1 MEETNMKKIIATVL
15 AMVMALALCTTAF
28 AADAV
33 TGYTGYTRGGDKLT
47 NNNGAESFS
56 VEAHE
61 ATFNKAT
68 GAGNVAYYTVSGATG
83 TDNQDYNGDY
93 TKADKADFDLQLT
106 KSGASTLYLKHV
118 DTGAKYAAKVE
129 AFTKIGD
136 KCGQLDVDTDGTY
149 YVNTSK
155 YAKDANTVLD
165 AGEVYFEEVDT
176 GEFVYVLLNGKLVSV
191 KLADE
196 QTLVGH
202 TWVAVEKDGKVV
214 SYKCSDCG
222 TVASIYKTYA
232 AAKASGLKSVE
243 AFVNDDGETIYLA
256 YTDGKTAE
264 NTNTN
269 GNTSPKTFDAGIAM
283 YVGMALTSVAGSAV
297 VIGKKKE
304 F

>member
-1 MEETNMKKIIATVL
+1 MKKIIATVL

-28 AADAV
+28 AAPVA
-33 TGYTGYTRGGDKLT
+33 GYTGYTRGGGKLMANAT
-47 NNNGAESFS
+47 DAESFS

-68 GAGNVAYYTVSGATG
+68 GAGNVAYYTVSGATAAN
-83 TDNQDYNGDY
+83 TAYNGDY
-93 TKADKADFDLQLT
+93 TKADKTDFDLQLT
-106 KSGASTLYLKHV
+106 KAGASTLYLKHV
-118 DTGAKYAAKVE
+118 NDGAVYVAKVE

-136 KCGQLDVDTDGTY
+136 KCGQLDVDADGTY

-155 YAKDANTVLD
+155 YTDTNSVTKD
-165 AGEVYFEEVDT
+165 AGEVYFMASDAN
-176 GEFVYVLLNGKLVSV
+176 GAVYVLLNGKLVSV
-191 KLADE
+191 TLADE

-232 AAKASGLKSVE
+232 AAKASGLKNVE

-256 YTDGKTAE
+256 YTDGKTDTTKPTD
-264 NTNTN
+264 TNE
-269 GNTSPKTFDAGIAM
+269 SPKTFDAGIAM

>member
-1 MEETNMKKIIATVL
+1 MKKIIATVL

-28 AADAV
+28 AAPV
-33 TGYTGYTRGGDKLT
+33 TGYTGYNRGGNKLMVDAT
-47 NNNGAESFS
+47 NAESFS

-61 ATFNKAT
+61 AAFNKAT
-68 GAGNVAYYTVSGATG
+68 GAGNVAYYTVSNATAAN
-83 TDNQDYNGDY
+83 TSYNGDY
-93 TKADKADFDLQLT
+93 TKADKTDFDLQLT

-118 DTGAKYAAKVE
+118 NEGAEYVAKVE
-129 AFTKIGD
+129 AFTKIGA
-136 KCGQLDVDTDGTY
+136 KCGQLDVDADGTY

-155 YAKDANTVLD
+155 YTDTNGTKD
-165 AGEVYFEEVDT
+165 AGEAYFMASDAQ
-176 GEFVYVLLNGKLVSV
+176 GAVYVLLNGKLVSV
-191 KLADE
+191 TLADE

-232 AAKASGLKSVE
+232 AAKASGLKNVE

-256 YTDGKTAE
+256 YTDGKT
-264 NTNTN
+264 NTTKPAD
-269 GNTSPKTFDAGIAM
+269 GTSSPKTFDAGIAM

>member
-1 MEETNMKKIIATVL
+1 MKKIIATVL

-28 AADAV
+28 AAPVA
-33 TGYTGYTRGGDKLT
+33 GYTGYTRGGEKLMADAT
-47 NNNGAESFS
+47 NAESFS

-61 ATFNKAT
+61 AAFDKAT
-68 GAGNVAYYTVSGATG
+68 GAGNVAYYTVSNATAANTG
-83 TDNQDYNGDY
+83 YNGDY
-93 TKADKADFDLQLT
+93 IKADKTDFDLQLT
-106 KSGASTLYLKHV
+106 KAGASTLYLKHV
-118 DTGAKYAAKVE
+118 NEGAEYVAKVE
-129 AFTKIGD
+129 AFTKIGA
-136 KCGQLDVDTDGTY
+136 KCGQLDVDADGTY

-155 YAKDANTVLD
+155 YTDTNGTKD
-165 AGEVYFEEVDT
+165 AGEAYFMASDAQ
-176 GEFVYVLLNGKLVSV
+176 GAVYVLLNGKLVSV
-191 KLADE
+191 TLADE

-232 AAKASGLKSVE
+232 AAKASGLKNVE

-256 YTDGKTAE
+256 YTDGKTDTTKPTD
-264 NTNTN
+264 TNK
-269 GNTSPKTFDAGIAM
+269 SPKTFDAGIAM

>member
-1 MEETNMKKIIATVL
+1 MKKIIATVL

-28 AADAV
+28 AAPVA
-33 TGYTGYTRGGDKLT
+33 GYTGYTRGGEKLMANAT
-47 NNNGAESFS
+47 DAESFS

-61 ATFNKAT
+61 AAFNKAT
-68 GAGNVAYYTVSGATG
+68 GAGNVAYYTVSDATAAN
-83 TDNQDYNGDY
+83 TAYNGDY
-93 TKADKADFDLQLT
+93 IKADKTDFDLQLT

-118 DTGAKYAAKVE
+118 NEGAEYVAKVE

-136 KCGQLDVDTDGTY
+136 KCGQLDVDADGTY

-155 YAKDANTVLD
+155 YTDTNGTKD
-165 AGEVYFEEVDT
+165 AGEAYFMASDAQ
-176 GEFVYVLLNGKLVSV
+176 GAVYVLLNGKLVSV
-191 KLADE
+191 TLAGE

-232 AAKASGLKSVE
+232 AAKASGLKNVE

-256 YTDGKTAE
+256 YTDGKTDTTKPTD
-264 NTNTN
+264 TNK
-269 GNTSPKTFDAGIAM
+269 SPKTFDAGIAM

>member
-1 MEETNMKKIIATVL
+1 MKKIIATVL

-28 AADAV
+28 AAPV
-33 TGYTGYTRGGDKLT
+33 TGYTGYSRGGNKLMADDT
-47 NNNGAESFS
+47 NAESFS

-68 GAGNVAYYTVSGATG
+68 GAGNVAYYTVSNATAA
-83 TDNQDYNGDY
+83 NPDYNGDY
-93 TKADKADFDLQLT
+93 IKADKTDFDLQLT
-106 KSGASTLYLKHV
+106 KAGASTLYLKHV
-118 DTGAKYAAKVE
+118 NDGAVYVAKVE

-136 KCGQLDVDTDGTY
+136 KCGQLDVDADGTY

-155 YAKDANTVLD
+155 YTFTSNNVTKD
-165 AGEVYFEEVDT
+165 AGEVYFMASDAT
-176 GEFVYVLLNGKLVSV
+176 GAVYVLLNGKLVSV
-191 KLADE
+191 TLADE

-232 AAKASGLKSVE
+232 AAKASGLKNVE

-256 YTDGKTAE
+256 YTDGKTD
-264 NTNTN
+264 TNKP
-269 GNTSPKTFDAGIAM
+269 SPKTFDAGIAM

>member
-1 MEETNMKKIIATVL
+1 MCFSTVHEHNAT
-15 AMVMALALCTTAF
+15 
-28 AADAV
+28 AAN
-33 TGYTGYTRGGDKLT
+33 T
-47 NNNGAESFS
+47 S
-56 VEAHE
+56 
-61 ATFNKAT
+61 
-68 GAGNVAYYTVSGATG
+68 
-83 TDNQDYNGDY
+83 YNGDY
-93 TKADKADFDLQLT
+93 TKADKTDFDLQLT

-118 DTGAKYAAKVE
+118 NEGAEYVAKVE
-129 AFTKIGD
+129 AFTKIGA
-136 KCGQLDVDTDGTY
+136 KCGQLDVDADGTY

-155 YAKDANTVLD
+155 YTDTNGTK
-165 AGEVYFEEVDT
+165 DT
-176 GEFVYVLLNGKLVSV
+176 GEAYFMASDAQGAVYVLLNGKLVSV
-191 KLADE
+191 TLADE

-232 AAKASGLKSVE
+232 AAKASGLKNVE

-256 YTDGKTAE
+256 YTDGKTDTTKPADG
-264 NTNTN
+264 TS
-269 GNTSPKTFDAGIAM
+269 SPKTFDAGIAM

>member
-1 MEETNMKKIIATVL
+1 MKKIIATVL

-28 AADAV
+28 AAPV
-33 TGYTGYTRGGDKLT
+33 TGYTGYNRGGNKLMDAT
-47 NNNGAESFS
+47 NAESFS

-61 ATFNKAT
+61 AAFNKAT
-68 GAGNVAYYTVSGATG
+68 GAGNVAFYRVDGATASENTG
-83 TDNQDYNGDY
+83 YNGDY
-93 TKADKADFDLQLT
+93 IKADKTDFDLQLT
-106 KSGASTLYLKHV
+106 KAGASTLYLKHV
-118 DTGAKYAAKVE
+118 DTGAEYVAKVE

-136 KCGQLDVDTDGTY
+136 KCGQLDVDADGTY

-155 YAKDANTVLD
+155 YTSSNVTKD
-165 AGEVYFEEVDT
+165 AGEVYFVASDAESA
-176 GEFVYVLLNGKLVSV
+176 VYVLLNGKLVSV
-191 KLADE
+191 TLAGE

-232 AAKASGLKSVE
+232 AAKASGLKNVE

-256 YTDGKTAE
+256 YTDGKTTPSTD
-264 NTNTN
+264 TNK
-269 GNTSPKTFDAGIAM
+269 SPKTFDAGIAM

>member
-1 MEETNMKKIIATVL
+1 MKKIIATVL

-28 AADAV
+28 AADPVA
-33 TGYTGYTRGGDKLT
+33 GYTGYTRGGEKLMANAT
-47 NNNGAESFS
+47 NAESFS
-56 VEAHE
+56 VEANE
-61 ATFNKAT
+61 AAFDKAT
-68 GAGNVAYYTVSGATG
+68 GAGNVAYYAVSGATG
-83 TDNQDYNGDY
+83 AANADYNGDY
-93 TKADKADFDLQLT
+93 IKADKTDFDLQLT

-118 DTGAKYAAKVE
+118 NEGAEYVAKVE
-129 AFTKIGD
+129 AFTKIGA
-136 KCGQLDVDTDGTY
+136 KCGQLDVDADGTY

-155 YAKDANTVLD
+155 YTDTNGTKD
-165 AGEVYFEEVDT
+165 AGEAYFMASDAQ
-176 GEFVYVLLNGKLVSV
+176 GAVYVLLNGKLVSV
-191 KLADE
+191 TLADE

-232 AAKASGLKSVE
+232 AAKASGLKNVE

-256 YTDGKTAE
+256 YTDGKTDTTKPTD
-264 NTNTN
+264 TNK
-269 GNTSPKTFDAGIAM
+269 SPKTFDAGIAM

>member
-28 AADAV
+28 AAPVA
-33 TGYTGYTRGGDKLT
+33 GYTGYTRGGDKLMADAT
-47 NNNGAESFS
+47 NAESFS
-56 VEAHE
+56 VEANE
-61 ATFNKAT
+61 AAFDKAT
-68 GAGNVAYYTVSGATG
+68 GAGNVAYYTVSNATAANTG
-83 TDNQDYNGDY
+83 YNGDY
-93 TKADKADFDLQLT
+93 IKADKTDFDLQLT
-106 KSGASTLYLKHV
+106 KAGASTLYLKHV
-118 DTGAKYAAKVE
+118 NEGAEYVAKVE
-129 AFTKIGD
+129 AFTKIGA
-136 KCGQLDVDTDGTY
+136 KCGQLDVDADGTY

-155 YAKDANTVLD
+155 YTDTNGTKD
-165 AGEVYFEEVDT
+165 AGEAYFMASDAQ
-176 GEFVYVLLNGKLVSV
+176 GAVYVLLNGKLVSV
-191 KLADE
+191 TLADE

-232 AAKASGLKSVE
+232 AAKASGLKNVE

-256 YTDGKTAE
+256 YTDGKTDTTKPADG
-264 NTNTN
+264 TS
-269 GNTSPKTFDAGIAM
+269 SPKTFDAGIAM

>member
-1 MEETNMKKIIATVL
+1 MKKIIATVL

-28 AADAV
+28 AAPVA
-33 TGYTGYTRGGDKLT
+33 GYTGYTRGGEKLMANAT
-47 NNNGAESFS
+47 DAESFS

-68 GAGNVAYYTVSGATG
+68 GAGNVAYYTVSDATAAN
-83 TDNQDYNGDY
+83 TAYNGDY
-93 TKADKADFDLQLT
+93 TKADKTDFDLQLT
-106 KSGASTLYLKHV
+106 KAGASTLYLKHV
-118 DTGAKYAAKVE
+118 NDGAVYVAKVE

-136 KCGQLDVDTDGTY
+136 KCGQLDVDADGTY

-155 YAKDANTVLD
+155 YTDTNSVTKD
-165 AGEVYFEEVDT
+165 AGEVYFMASDAN
-176 GEFVYVLLNGKLVSV
+176 GAVYVLLNGKLVSV
-191 KLADE
+191 TLADE

-222 TVASIYKTYA
+222 QTAAIYKTKD
-232 AAKASGLKSVE
+232 AAKASGLKNIE
-243 AFVNDDGETIYLA
+243 AYVDDEGNSIFLA
-256 YTDGKTAE
+256 WTDGKTTGTTTD
-264 NTNTN
+264 TNKP
-269 GNTSPKTFDAGIAM
+269 SPKTFDAGIAM

>member
-1 MEETNMKKIIATVL
+1 MKKIIATVL

-28 AADAV
+28 AAPV
-33 TGYTGYTRGGDKLT
+33 TGYTGYNRGGNKLMADDT
-47 NNNGAESFS
+47 NAESFF

-68 GAGNVAYYTVSGATG
+68 GAGNVAFYRVDGATAANPG
-83 TDNQDYNGDY
+83 YNGDY
-93 TKADKADFDLQLT
+93 IKADKTDFDLQLT
-106 KSGASTLYLKHV
+106 KAGASTLYLKHV
-118 DTGAKYAAKVE
+118 NDGAVYVAKVE

-136 KCGQLDVDTDGTY
+136 KCGQLDVDADGTY

-155 YAKDANTVLD
+155 YTSANGTKD
-165 AGEVYFEEVDT
+165 AGEAYFVASDAESA
-176 GEFVYVLLNGKLVSV
+176 VYVLLNGKLVSV
-191 KLADE
+191 TLADE

-232 AAKASGLKSVE
+232 AAKASGLKNVE

-256 YTDGKTAE
+256 YTDGKTDTTKPTD
-264 NTNTN
+264 TNK
-269 GNTSPKTFDAGIAM
+269 SPKTFDAGIAM

>member
-1 MEETNMKKIIATVL
+1 MKKIIATVL

-28 AADAV
+28 AAPV
-33 TGYTGYTRGGDKLT
+33 TGYTGYNRGGNKLMADDT
-47 NNNGAESFS
+47 NAESFS

-68 GAGNVAYYTVSGATG
+68 GAGNVAFYRVDGATAANPG
-83 TDNQDYNGDY
+83 YNGDY
-93 TKADKADFDLQLT
+93 IKADKTDFDLQLT
-106 KSGASTLYLKHV
+106 KAGASTLYLKHV
-118 DTGAKYAAKVE
+118 NEGAEYVAKVE

-136 KCGQLDVDTDGTY
+136 KCGQLDVDADGTY

-155 YAKDANTVLD
+155 YTSGNVTKD
-165 AGEVYFEEVDT
+165 AGEVYFVASDAESA
-176 GEFVYVLLNGKLVSV
+176 VYVLLNGKLVSV
-191 KLADE
+191 TLAGE

-232 AAKASGLKSVE
+232 AAKASGLKNVE

-256 YTDGKTAE
+256 YTDGKTDTTKPTD
-264 NTNTN
+264 TNK
-269 GNTSPKTFDAGIAM
+269 SPKTFDAGIAM

>member
-1 MEETNMKKIIATVL
+1 MKKIIATVL

-28 AADAV
+28 AAPV
-33 TGYTGYTRGGDKLT
+33 TGYTGYNRGGNKLMADAT
-47 NNNGAESFS
+47 NAESFS

-61 ATFNKAT
+61 ATFDKAT
-68 GAGNVAYYTVSGATG
+68 GAGNVAYYSVDGATAAN
-83 TDNQDYNGDY
+83 TSYNGDY
-93 TKADKADFDLQLT
+93 TKADKTDFDLQLT

-118 DTGAKYAAKVE
+118 NDDAEYVAKVE

-136 KCGQLDVDTDGTY
+136 KCGQLDVDADGTY

-155 YAKDANTVLD
+155 YTSNGVTKD
-165 AGEVYFEEVDT
+165 AGEVYFMASDADEA
-176 GEFVYVLLNGKLVSV
+176 VYVLLNGKLVSV
-191 KLADE
+191 TLAGE

-232 AAKASGLKSVE
+232 AAKASGLKNVE

-256 YTDGKTAE
+256 YTDGKTD
-264 NTNTN
+264 NTKPTDTN
-269 GNTSPKTFDAGIAM
+269 KSPKTFDAGIAM

>member
-1 MEETNMKKIIATVL
+1 MKKIIATVL

-28 AADAV
+28 AAPVA
-33 TGYTGYTRGGDKLT
+33 GYTGYTRGGEKLMANAT
-47 NNNGAESFS
+47 DAESFS

-68 GAGNVAYYTVSGATG
+68 GAGNVAYYTVSHATAVN
-83 TDNQDYNGDY
+83 TAYNGDY
-93 TKADKADFDLQLT
+93 TKADKTDFDLQLT
-106 KSGASTLYLKHV
+106 KAGASTLYLKHV
-118 DTGAKYAAKVE
+118 NDGAVYVAKVE

-136 KCGQLDVDTDGTY
+136 KCGQLDVDADGTY

-155 YAKDANTVLD
+155 YTDTNSVTKD
-165 AGEVYFEEVDT
+165 AGEVYFMASDAN
-176 GEFVYVLLNGKLVSV
+176 GAVYVLLNGKLVSV
-191 KLADE
+191 TLADE

-232 AAKASGLKSVE
+232 AAKASGLKNVE

-256 YTDGKTAE
+256 YTDGKTDTTKPTD
-264 NTNTN
+264 TNK
-269 GNTSPKTFDAGIAM
+269 SPKTFDAGIAM

>member
-1 MEETNMKKIIATVL
+1 MKKIIATVL

-28 AADAV
+28 AEPVA
-33 TGYTGYTRGGDKLT
+33 GYTGYTRGGEKLMANT
-47 NNNGAESFS
+47 TDAESFS

-68 GAGNVAYYTVSGATG
+68 GAGNVAYYTVSNATDAN
-83 TDNQDYNGDY
+83 TSYNGDY
-93 TKADKADFDLQLT
+93 TKADKTDFDLQLT

-118 DTGAKYAAKVE
+118 NEGAEYVAKVE
-129 AFTKIGD
+129 AFTKIGA
-136 KCGQLDVDTDGTY
+136 KCGQLDVDADGTY

-155 YAKDANTVLD
+155 YTDTNSVTKD
-165 AGEVYFEEVDT
+165 AGEVYFMASDAN
-176 GEFVYVLLNGKLVSV
+176 GAVYVLLNGKLVSV
-191 KLADE
+191 TLAGE

-232 AAKASGLKSVE
+232 AAKASGLKNVE

-256 YTDGKTAE
+256 YTDGKTDTTKPTD
-264 NTNTN
+264 TNK
-269 GNTSPKTFDAGIAM
+269 SPKTFDAGIAM

>member
-1 MEETNMKKIIATVL
+1 MKKIIATVL

-28 AADAV
+28 AAPVA
-33 TGYTGYTRGGDKLT
+33 GYTGYTRGGEKLMANAT
-47 NNNGAESFS
+47 DAESFS

-61 ATFNKAT
+61 AAFNKAT
-68 GAGNVAYYTVSGATG
+68 GAGNVAYYTVSDATAA
-83 TDNQDYNGDY
+83 NIAYNGDY
-93 TKADKADFDLQLT
+93 TKADKTDFDLQLT

-118 DTGAKYAAKVE
+118 NPGAVYVAKVE

-136 KCGQLDVDTDGTY
+136 KCGQLDVDADGTY

-155 YAKDANTVLD
+155 YTSDNGTKD
-165 AGEVYFEEVDT
+165 AGEAYFVASDAESA
-176 GEFVYVLLNGKLVSV
+176 VYVLLNGKLVSV
-191 KLADE
+191 TLAGE

-232 AAKASGLKSVE
+232 AAKASGLKNVE

-256 YTDGKTAE
+256 YTDGKTDTTKPTD
-264 NTNTN
+264 TNK
-269 GNTSPKTFDAGIAM
+269 SPKTFDAGIAM

>member
-1 MEETNMKKIIATVL
+1 MKKIIATVL

-28 AADAV
+28 AAPVA
-33 TGYTGYTRGGDKLT
+33 GYTGYTRGGEKLMANAT
-47 NNNGAESFS
+47 DAESFS

-61 ATFNKAT
+61 AAFNKAT
-68 GAGNVAYYTVSGATG
+68 GAGNVAYYTVSDATG
-83 TDNQDYNGDY
+83 ANTAYNGNY
-93 TKADKADFDLQLT
+93 TKADKTDFDLQLT

-118 DTGAKYAAKVE
+118 NPGAVYVAKVE

-136 KCGQLDVDTDGTY
+136 KCGQLDVDADGTY

-155 YAKDANTVLD
+155 YTSDNGTKD
-165 AGEVYFEEVDT
+165 AGEAYFVASDAESA
-176 GEFVYVLLNGKLVSV
+176 VYVLLNGKLVSV
-191 KLADE
+191 TLAGE

-232 AAKASGLKSVE
+232 AAKASGLKNVE

-256 YTDGKTAE
+256 YTDGKTDTTKPTD
-264 NTNTN
+264 TNK
-269 GNTSPKTFDAGIAM
+269 SPKTFDAGIAM

>member
-1 MEETNMKKIIATVL
+1 MKKIIATVL

-28 AADAV
+28 AAPVA
-33 TGYTGYTRGGDKLT
+33 GYTGYTRGGEKLMANAT
-47 NNNGAESFS
+47 DAESFS
-56 VEAHE
+56 VVAHE
-61 ATFNKAT
+61 AAFNKAT
-68 GAGNVAYYTVSGATG
+68 GAGNVAYYTVSDATAANTG
-83 TDNQDYNGDY
+83 YNGDY
-93 TKADKADFDLQLT
+93 IKADKTDFDLQLT

-118 DTGAKYAAKVE
+118 NDGAGYVAKVE

-136 KCGQLDVDTDGTY
+136 KCGQLDVDADGTY

-155 YAKDANTVLD
+155 YTSNGVTKD
-165 AGEVYFEEVDT
+165 AGEVYFMASDADEA
-176 GEFVYVLLNGKLVSV
+176 VYVLLNGKLVSV
-191 KLADE
+191 TLAGE

-232 AAKASGLKSVE
+232 AAKASGLKNVE

-256 YTDGKTAE
+256 YTDGKTD
-264 NTNTN
+264 NTKPTDTN
-269 GNTSPKTFDAGIAM
+269 KSPKTFDAGIAM

>member
-1 MEETNMKKIIATVL
+1 MKKIIATVL

-28 AADAV
+28 AAPVA
-33 TGYTGYTRGGDKLT
+33 GYTGYTRGGEKLMKDAT
-47 NNNGAESFS
+47 NAESFS

-61 ATFNKAT
+61 ATFDKAT
-68 GAGNVAYYTVSGATG
+68 GAGNVAYYSVDGATAAN
-83 TDNQDYNGDY
+83 TSYNGDY
-93 TKADKADFDLQLT
+93 TKADKTDFDLQLT

-118 DTGAKYAAKVE
+118 NDDAEYVAKVE

-136 KCGQLDVDTDGTY
+136 KCGQLDVDADGTY

-155 YAKDANTVLD
+155 YTSNGVTKD
-165 AGEVYFEEVDT
+165 AGEVYFMASDADEA
-176 GEFVYVLLNGKLVSV
+176 VYVLLNGKLVSV
-191 KLADE
+191 TLAGE

-232 AAKASGLKSVE
+232 AAKASGLKNVE

-256 YTDGKTAE
+256 YTDGKTDTTKPTD
-264 NTNTN
+264 TNK
-269 GNTSPKTFDAGIAM
+269 SPKTFDAGIAM

>member
-1 MEETNMKKIIATVL
+1 MKKIIATVL

-28 AADAV
+28 AADPVA
-33 TGYTGYTRGGDKLT
+33 GYTGYTRGGEKLMANT
-47 NNNGAESFS
+47 TDAESFS
-56 VEAHE
+56 VVAHE
-61 ATFNKAT
+61 AAFNKAT
-68 GAGNVAYYTVSGATG
+68 GVGNVAYYTVSGASAANTG
-83 TDNQDYNGDY
+83 YNGDY
-93 TKADKADFDLQLT
+93 TKADKTDFDLQLT

-118 DTGAKYAAKVE
+118 NTGASYVAKVE

-136 KCGQLDVDTDGTY
+136 KCGQLDVDADGTY

-155 YAKDANTVLD
+155 YTSDNGTKD
-165 AGEVYFEEVDT
+165 AGEAYFVASDAESA
-176 GEFVYVLLNGKLVSV
+176 VYVLLNGKLVSV
-191 KLADE
+191 TLAGE

-232 AAKASGLKSVE
+232 AAKASGLKNVE

-256 YTDGKTAE
+256 YTDGKTD
-264 NTNTN
+264 NTKPADGANN
-269 GNTSPKTFDAGIAM
+269 SPKTFDAGIAM

>member
-1 MEETNMKKIIATVL
+1 MKKIIASVL

-28 AADAV
+28 AASV
-33 TGYTGYTRGGDKLT
+33 TGYTGYNRGGKKLMADDT
-47 NNNGAESFS
+47 NAESFS

-61 ATFNKAT
+61 AAFNKAT
-68 GAGNVAYYTVSGATG
+68 GAGNVAYYTVSGASAANT
-83 TDNQDYNGDY
+83 DYNGDY
-93 TKADKADFDLQLT
+93 TKADKTDFDLQLT

-118 DTGAKYAAKVE
+118 DTGARYVAKVE

-136 KCGQLDVDTDGTY
+136 KCGQLDVDADGTY

-155 YAKDANTVLD
+155 YTSDNGTKD
-165 AGEVYFEEVDT
+165 AGEAYFVASDAESA
-176 GEFVYVLLNGKLVSV
+176 VYVLLNGKLVSV
-191 KLADE
+191 TLAGE

-232 AAKASGLKSVE
+232 AAKASGLKNVE

-256 YTDGKTAE
+256 YTDGKTD
-264 NTNTN
+264 NTKPADGTS
-269 GNTSPKTFDAGIAM
+269 SPKTFDAGIAM

>member
-1 MEETNMKKIIATVL
+1 MKKIIATVL

-28 AADAV
+28 AAPVA
-33 TGYTGYTRGGDKLT
+33 GYTGYTRGGEKLMAT
-47 NNNGAESFS
+47 ATDAESFS

-61 ATFNKAT
+61 AAFNKAT
-68 GAGNVAYYTVSGATG
+68 GAGNVAYYTVSDATDAN
-83 TDNQDYNGDY
+83 TAYNGDY
-93 TKADKADFDLQLT
+93 TKADKTDFDLQLT

-118 DTGAKYAAKVE
+118 DTGAEYVAKVE

-136 KCGQLDVDTDGTY
+136 KCGQLDVDADGTY

-155 YAKDANTVLD
+155 YTDTNGTKD
-165 AGEVYFEEVDT
+165 AGEAYFMASDAQ
-176 GEFVYVLLNGKLVSV
+176 GAVYVLLNGKLVSV
-191 KLADE
+191 TLADE

-232 AAKASGLKSVE
+232 AAKASGLKNVE

-256 YTDGKTAE
+256 YTDGKTDTTKPTD
-264 NTNTN
+264 TNK
-269 GNTSPKTFDAGIAM
+269 SPKTFDAGIAM

>member
-1 MEETNMKKIIATVL
+1 MKKIIATVL

-28 AADAV
+28 AADPVA
-33 TGYTGYTRGGDKLT
+33 GYTGYTRGGEKLMNAT
-47 NNNGAESFS
+47 DAESFS
-56 VEAHE
+56 VVAHE
-61 ATFNKAT
+61 AAFNKAT
-68 GAGNVAYYTVSGATG
+68 GVGNVAYYTVSGATASENTG
-83 TDNQDYNGDY
+83 YNGDY
-93 TKADKADFDLQLT
+93 TKADKTDFDLQLT

-118 DTGAKYAAKVE
+118 NTGASYVAKVE

-136 KCGQLDVDTDGTY
+136 KCGQLDVDADGTY

-155 YAKDANTVLD
+155 YTSGNVTKD
-165 AGEVYFEEVDT
+165 AGEVYFVASDAESA
-176 GEFVYVLLNGKLVSV
+176 VYVLLNGKLVSV
-191 KLADE
+191 TLAGE

-232 AAKASGLKSVE
+232 AAKASGLKNVE

-256 YTDGKTAE
+256 YTDGKTDTTKPTD
-264 NTNTN
+264 TNK
-269 GNTSPKTFDAGIAM
+269 SPKTFDAGIAM

>member
-1 MEETNMKKIIATVL
+1 MKKIIATVL

-28 AADAV
+28 AAPV
-33 TGYTGYTRGGDKLT
+33 TGYTGYSRGGNKLMADDT
-47 NNNGAESFS
+47 NAESFS

-68 GAGNVAYYTVSGATG
+68 GAGNVAYYTVSNATAANPG
-83 TDNQDYNGDY
+83 YNGDY
-93 TKADKADFDLQLT
+93 IKADKTDFDLQLT
-106 KSGASTLYLKHV
+106 KAGASTLYLKHV
-118 DTGAKYAAKVE
+118 NDGAVYVAKVE

-136 KCGQLDVDTDGTY
+136 KCGQLDVDADGTY

-155 YAKDANTVLD
+155 YTFTSDNVTKD
-165 AGEVYFEEVDT
+165 AGEVYFMASDAT
-176 GEFVYVLLNGKLVSV
+176 GAVYVLLNGKLVSV
-191 KLADE
+191 TLADE

-232 AAKASGLKSVE
+232 AAKASGLKNVE

-256 YTDGKTAE
+256 YTDGKTDTTKPTD
-264 NTNTN
+264 TNKP
-269 GNTSPKTFDAGIAM
+269 SPKTFDAGIAM

>member
-1 MEETNMKKIIATVL
+1 MKKIIATVL

-28 AADAV
+28 AAPV
-33 TGYTGYTRGGDKLT
+33 TGYTGYNRGGNKLMVDAT
-47 NNNGAESFS
+47 NAESFS

-68 GAGNVAYYTVSGATG
+68 GAGNVAYYTVSDATAAN
-83 TDNQDYNGDY
+83 TAYNGDY
-93 TKADKADFDLQLT
+93 TKADKTDFDLQLT

-118 DTGAKYAAKVE
+118 NPGAVYVAKVE

-136 KCGQLDVDTDGTY
+136 KCGQLDVDADGTY

-155 YAKDANTVLD
+155 YTDTNSVTKD
-165 AGEVYFEEVDT
+165 AGEVYFMASDAN
-176 GEFVYVLLNGKLVSV
+176 GAVYVLLNGKLVSV
-191 KLADE
+191 TLADE

-232 AAKASGLKSVE
+232 AAKASGLKNVE

-256 YTDGKTAE
+256 YTDGKTDTTKPTD
-264 NTNTN
+264 TNK
-269 GNTSPKTFDAGIAM
+269 SPKTFDAGIAM

>member
-1 MEETNMKKIIATVL
+1 MKKIIATVL

-28 AADAV
+28 AAPV
-33 TGYTGYTRGGDKLT
+33 TGYTGYSRGGNKLMADDT
-47 NNNGAESFS
+47 NAESFS

-68 GAGNVAYYTVSGATG
+68 GAGNVAYYTVSNATAA
-83 TDNQDYNGDY
+83 NPDYNGDY
-93 TKADKADFDLQLT
+93 IKADKTDFDLQLT
-106 KSGASTLYLKHV
+106 KAGASTLYLKHV
-118 DTGAKYAAKVE
+118 NDGAVYVAKVE

-136 KCGQLDVDTDGTY
+136 KCGQLDVDADGTY

-155 YAKDANTVLD
+155 YTFTSNNVTKD
-165 AGEVYFEEVDT
+165 AGEVYFMASDAT
-176 GEFVYVLLNGKLVSV
+176 GAVYVLLNGKLVSV
-191 KLADE
+191 TLADE

-232 AAKASGLKSVE
+232 AAKASGLKNVE

-256 YTDGKTAE
+256 YTDGKTDTTKPTD
-264 NTNTN
+264 TNKP
-269 GNTSPKTFDAGIAM
+269 SPKTFDAGIAM

>member
-1 MEETNMKKIIATVL
+1 MKKIIATVL

-28 AADAV
+28 AAPVA
-33 TGYTGYTRGGDKLT
+33 GYTGYTRGGEKLMANAT
-47 NNNGAESFS
+47 DAESFS

-61 ATFNKAT
+61 AAFNKAT
-68 GAGNVAYYTVSGATG
+68 GAGNVAYYTVSDATDAN
-83 TDNQDYNGDY
+83 TAYNGDY
-93 TKADKADFDLQLT
+93 TKADKTDFDLQLT

-118 DTGAKYAAKVE
+118 NPGAVYVAKVE

-136 KCGQLDVDTDGTY
+136 KCGQLDVDADGTY

-155 YAKDANTVLD
+155 YTSDNGTKD
-165 AGEVYFEEVDT
+165 AGEAYFVASDAESA
-176 GEFVYVLLNGKLVSV
+176 VYVLLNGKLVSV
-191 KLADE
+191 TLAGE

-232 AAKASGLKSVE
+232 AAKASGLKNVE

-256 YTDGKTAE
+256 YTDGKTDTTKPTD
-264 NTNTN
+264 TNK
-269 GNTSPKTFDAGIAM
+269 SPKTFDAGIAM

>member
-1 MEETNMKKIIATVL
+1 MKKIIATVL

-28 AADAV
+28 AAPV
-33 TGYTGYTRGGDKLT
+33 TGYTGYSRGGNKLMADDT
-47 NNNGAESFS
+47 NAESFS

-68 GAGNVAYYTVSGATG
+68 GAGNVAYYTVSNATAANSG
-83 TDNQDYNGDY
+83 YNGDY
-93 TKADKADFDLQLT
+93 IKADKTDFDLQLT
-106 KSGASTLYLKHV
+106 KAGASTLYLKHV
-118 DTGAKYAAKVE
+118 NDGAVYVAKVE

-136 KCGQLDVDTDGTY
+136 KCGQLDVDADGTY

-155 YAKDANTVLD
+155 YTFTSNNVTKD
-165 AGEVYFEEVDT
+165 AGEVYFMASDAT
-176 GEFVYVLLNGKLVSV
+176 GAVYVLLNGKLVSV
-191 KLADE
+191 TLADE

-232 AAKASGLKSVE
+232 AAKASGLKNVE

-256 YTDGKTAE
+256 YTDGKTDTTKPTD
-264 NTNTN
+264 TNKP
-269 GNTSPKTFDAGIAM
+269 SPKTFDAGIAM

>member
-1 MEETNMKKIIATVL
+1 MKKIIATVL

-28 AADAV
+28 AAPVA
-33 TGYTGYTRGGDKLT
+33 GYTGYTRGGEKLMANAT
-47 NNNGAESFS
+47 DAESFS

-68 GAGNVAYYTVSGATG
+68 GAGNVAYYTVSDAT
-83 TDNQDYNGDY
+83 TANTAYNGDY
-93 TKADKADFDLQLT
+93 TKADKTDFDLQLT
-106 KSGASTLYLKHV
+106 KAGASTLYLKHV
-118 DTGAKYAAKVE
+118 NDGAVYVAKVV

-136 KCGQLDVDTDGTY
+136 KCGQLDVDADGTY

-155 YAKDANTVLD
+155 YTDTNGTKD
-165 AGEVYFEEVDT
+165 AGEAYFMASDAQ
-176 GEFVYVLLNGKLVSV
+176 GAVYVLLNGKLVSV
-191 KLADE
+191 TLADE

-232 AAKASGLKSVE
+232 AAKASGLKNVE

-256 YTDGKTAE
+256 YTDGKTDTTKPTD
-264 NTNTN
+264 TNK
-269 GNTSPKTFDAGIAM
+269 SPKTFDAGIAM